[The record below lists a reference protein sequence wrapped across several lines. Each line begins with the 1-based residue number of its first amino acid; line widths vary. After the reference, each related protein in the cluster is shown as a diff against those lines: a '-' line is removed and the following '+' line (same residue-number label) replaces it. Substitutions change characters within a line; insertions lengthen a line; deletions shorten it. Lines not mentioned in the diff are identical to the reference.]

1 MIRGDQTGQSL
12 KIHEQF
18 QSTED
23 DNFGEDLFK
32 VNLILPDR
40 KTFSK
45 YFPISQPIASIH
57 TEFEKHI
64 FEFIEKSKN
73 HYFGTAGFETAPFS
87 YHLTQLVNEKG

>member
-1 MIRGDQTGQSL
+1 MLSYISTPNEKSFNAEKLKMIRGDQTGQSL

-64 FEFIEKSKN
+64 F
-73 HYFGTAGFETAPFS
+73 
-87 YHLTQLVNEKG
+87 